1 MSGLTKVEALQD
13 GGVVLVMS
21 QPVWDYPVQ
30 AVCNSC
36 GKVWCGKSQAH
47 LDAFLFTIPGSAQFF
62 VCPICRHMASYV
74 LRGAF
79 DAGPAG

>member
-1 MSGLTKVEALQD
+1 MSGLTKALVLQM
-13 GGVVLVMS
+13 GGLLQFRADS
-21 QPVWDYPVQ
+21 PWNYPIQ
-30 AVCNSC
+30 QRCNSC
-36 GKVWCGKSQAH
+36 GKVWCAAKQEYM
-47 LDAFLFTIPGSAQFF
+47 DEFIFTIPGSAQFF